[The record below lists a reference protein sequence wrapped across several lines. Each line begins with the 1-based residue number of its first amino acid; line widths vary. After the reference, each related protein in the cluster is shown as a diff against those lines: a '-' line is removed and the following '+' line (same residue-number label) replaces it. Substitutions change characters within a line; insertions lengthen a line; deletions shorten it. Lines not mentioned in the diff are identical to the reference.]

1 MLLLFDTSESWAD
14 FAVSSLSCLR
24 DAEDVEGV
32 DSSTCT
38 GAGSSELNVAAI
50 LMLCLLDGWLAAG
63 NFNGLEARSCVAG
76 EMWQTGEV
84 ETSFRFSACLLMSIV
99 TTR

>member
-1 MLLLFDTSESWAD
+1 MLFDTSESWAD

-50 LMLCLLDGWLAAG
+50 LMLCLLDGGLDAG
-63 NFNGLEARSCVAG
+63 NFNGLEARSAALRAKCGKLAR
-76 EMWQTGEV
+76 
-84 ETSFRFSACLLMSIV
+84 SRRASAFVLFD
-99 TTR
+99 